1 MKTIR
6 LSAAVIC
13 IGLAATAEMSAAERT
28 YVNPRFGT
36 TISFNDAVF
45 TKMQPEPGNGDGA
58 SWLAPDGGRLLVW
71 GQNNVLDF
79 TPTTLADD
87 VAGGLDQETY
97 RKVGSRWMVV
107 SGYDEGEIVYH
118 RAEFGDRDV
127 IHSME
132 MRYPADLAKHYDRL
146 ASRMADSLIG
156 P

>member
-1 MKTIR
+1 MTR
-6 LSAAVIC
+6 LFTAVFALAIAAAIPV
-13 IGLAATAEMSAAERT
+13 TAAERT

-36 TISFNDAVF
+36 TITFNDSVF
-45 TKMQPEPGNGDGA
+45 TTMQPEPDNGDGA

>member
-1 MKTIR
+1 MIR
-6 LSAAVIC
+6 LFAAVFCVGIT
-13 IGLAATAEMSAAERT
+13 ATTGMSAAERT

-36 TISFNDAVF
+36 TISFNDAIF
-45 TKMQPEPGNGDGA
+45 TKMQPEPDNGDGA
-58 SWLAPDGGRLLVW
+58 SWSAPDGGRLLVW

-87 VAGGLDQETY
+87 VASSLDQETF

-107 SGYDEGEIVYH
+107 SGFDDGEIVYH
-118 RAEFGDRDV
+118 RAEFGGRDV

-132 MRYPADLAKHYDRL
+132 MRYPANLAGHYDRL
-146 ASRMADSLIG
+146 ASRIADSLIG